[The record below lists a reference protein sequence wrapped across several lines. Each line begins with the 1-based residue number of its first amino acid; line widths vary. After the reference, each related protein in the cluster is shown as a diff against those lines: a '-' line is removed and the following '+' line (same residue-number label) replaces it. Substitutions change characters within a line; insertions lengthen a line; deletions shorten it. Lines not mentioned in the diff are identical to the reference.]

1 MASHTSARSQ
11 SLHGCLWDNGAVSWD
26 PKLRTSAIRDS
37 PSDTRKTSGHQ
48 TLPQPCHLP
57 PVPAGGEQGGGRG
70 ALSRKTLARR
80 RDILPSFCTDVWVH
94 VWPSFWPNWRPF
106 CYAFLPLF
114 MARNR
119 QKCFNIS
126 LMNHGSFSELSP
138 TVNRWRC
145 CSSSVKIY
153 FDFANARV
161 LCTCWWFAR
170 KVKVLEMQF
179 NCVLCTWKKNIKV
192 QFTTYVEIYERK

>member
-1 MASHTSARSQ
+1 MAQLAEIQSWERARF
-11 SLHGCLWDNGAVSWD
+11 ATTRAT
-26 PKLRTSAIRDS
+26 PERRRATKPS
-37 PSDTRKTSGHQ
+37 PSLAISPQSQQGVSG
-48 TLPQPCHLP
+48 
-57 PVPAGGEQGGGRG
+57 AGGGG

-145 CSSSVKIY
+145 CSPSVKIY

-192 QFTTYVEIYERK
+192 QFTTYVEIYEKTIELLDEIVE